1 MNTLQALKEANP
13 GLEIL
18 SISDPAFARYGRVI
32 VELDASR
39 EAQYLREHAQIGAG
53 VVYVP
58 GVPGLEVAGD
68 LKPCLEL
75 QHYGDMPVQ
84 LGWCYGHNLQ
94 LDGLEYHK
102 GSEIDVAV
110 TDCAVML
117 AEYNDIHWDEQPWL
131 NSAAV
136 KTFYV
141 PQGTVFELYA
151 WGLHFAPLHVSE
163 SAGFATLVA
172 LPAGTN
178 FELEQ
183 KPEPRGEAAL
193 LFGRNKW
200 LLVHPEAESL
210 IGDGAFVGIRGLNLR
225 MQPLP

>member
-1 MNTLQALKEANP
+1 MNTLQALRQVNP

-18 SISDPAFARYGRVI
+18 HVSDPAFARYGRVI
-32 VELDASR
+32 TGLNSRR
-39 EAQYLREHAQIGAG
+39 EAGYIHDNARIGDG
-53 VVYVP
+53 VVYEPV
-58 GVPGLEVAGD
+58 VPGLESVGG

-75 QHYGDMPVQ
+75 QHYGGMPVE
-84 LGWCYGHNLQ
+84 LGWCYGRNLQ

-102 GSEIDVAV
+102 GSEIDLAV

-117 AEYNDIHWDEQPWL
+117 AEYNDIHWDERPWL
-131 NSAAV
+131 NSAVV
-136 KTFYV
+136 KTFFI

-163 SAGFATLVA
+163 ATGFAILVA
-172 LPAGTN
+172 LPEKTN

-183 KPEPRGEAAL
+183 KPDPQGEAAL

-200 LLVHPEAESL
+200 LLVHSEAEGL
-210 IGDGAFVGIRGLNLR
+210 VRDGAYVGIRGENLK
-225 MQPLP
+225 MKALP